1 MVVLILLFGFISIS
15 SVRATEIELPE
26 STETPAPPPAVEEV
40 LFVAIRADGTYLVD
54 DERIEIRGAQNLL
67 EFVADQLDRIGQIPV
82 KVRIRASH
90 DTPMRYLVDAA
101 RVCDE
106 LGGRQGARSSYGRG
120 RLTWRRVAFSSG
132 SSTSG

>member
-1 MVVLILLFGFISIS
+1 MQKSGFVVRFVDVVLILLFGFISIS

-26 STETPAPPPAVEEV
+26 STETPAPPPEIEEV
-40 LFVAIRADGTYLVD
+40 VFVAIRADGTYLVD
-54 DERIEIRGAQNLL
+54 DERIEIRGVQNLL
-67 EFVADQLDRIGQIPV
+67 DFVADQLDQMGDIPV

-106 LGGRQGARSSYGRG
+106 LGVDKALEVRMA
-120 RLTWRRVAFSSG
+120 VED
-132 SSTSG
+132 

>member
-1 MVVLILLFGFISIS
+1 MQKSGFVVRFVDVVLILLFGFISIS

-26 STETPAPPPAVEEV
+26 STETLAPPPEVEEV
-40 LFVAIRADGTYLVD
+40 VFVGIRPDGTYLVD
-54 DERIEIRGAQNLL
+54 EERVEIRGARNLFTWVGA
-67 EFVADQLDRIGQIPV
+67 EVDAFGDVPV

-106 LGGRQGARSSYGRG
+106 LGVDKALEVLMAVGG
-120 RLTWRRVAFSSG
+120 
-132 SSTSG
+132 

>member
-1 MVVLILLFGFISIS
+1 MRKSGFIVRFVDVVLILLFGFISIS

-26 STETPAPPPAVEEV
+26 STETPPPLPESEEV
-40 LFVAIRADGTYLVD
+40 MFVGIRPDGTYLVD
-54 DERIEIRGAQNLL
+54 EERQEIRGAGNLL
-67 EFVADQLDRIGQIPV
+67 RFVASEVQELGDRPL

-106 LGGRQGARSSYGRG
+106 LGLPKSIEVRISGGAG
-120 RLTWRRVAFSSG
+120 
-132 SSTSG
+132 